1 MNHPIGWFFY
11 AQNRYGF
18 GRKLITIEKK
28 LAENGAKWVE
38 ME

>member
-11 AQNRYGF
+11 AQIRDGI
-18 GRKLITIEKK
+18 GRKLITNGKK
-28 LAENGAKWVE
+28 LAQNGAKWVE